1 MNPAIQAI
9 AHEIAAQINAKI
21 NLPFLNEEQERVFFE
36 LVVSKVL
43 ELVTSIILKHLEKSE
58 EQAG

>member
-9 AHEIAAQINAKI
+9 AHEIATQINAKLNI
-21 NLPFLNEEQERVFFE
+21 PILNEEQELLFIE

-43 ELVTSIILKHLEKSE
+43 ELVTGIMLKHFDKNPT
-58 EQAG
+58 